1 MLQACYLRG
10 LNSTLIAE
18 ERCRTWLA
26 EWLQIS
32 CNLKGKT
39 DLSGITKIQVIFV
52 FYSKI
57 ILGLFIYFRDFI
69 YLFLERGRE
78 GERKGEKHQCVVAS
92 RAPPTGDPAHV
103 SWLGIKPATLWFPGQ
118 RSIHWAILARAILDL
133 VIECCETLLSH
144 TYLTGRHKLSS
155 LQGLSR

>member
-103 SWLGIKPATLWFPGQ
+103 S
-118 RSIHWAILARAILDL
+118 
-133 VIECCETLLSH
+133 
-144 TYLTGRHKLSS
+144 
-155 LQGLSR
+155 